1 MDSWSRI
8 LSLLCYDWRAK
19 TLRDPPRVPTTTQ
32 PEACTSSPPQ
42 RQVGEEDS
50 PPSLTELVVRAQAG
64 DDAALDALF
73 RRHYPVLKRLA
84 HRRLPDR
91 ARGDQDTDDV
101 VQITLLRAVRG
112 LKEFEP
118 RWENAWLA
126 YLRQI
131 LFNYLRDEGRRSGR
145 LPGVDE
151 LDETLASPA
160 ATPLD
165 EVVDNETVAAYQHA
179 LDRLPPSQRDAVVMR
194 VEHGFTYARI
204 AERLGIAS
212 SDAARMMVKRAI
224 ARLAGMVDES
234 RDA

>member
-1 MDSWSRI
+1 MPCGSR
-8 LSLLCYDWRAK
+8 C
-19 TLRDPPRVPTTTQ
+19 TFTPDP
-32 PEACTSSPPQ
+32 PEACTSTPRKLPGS
-42 RQVGEEDS
+42 EEGS
-50 PPSLTELVVRAQAG
+50 PPSLTEIVVRAQSG
-64 DDAALDALF
+64 DAAALDELF

-91 ARGDQDTDDV
+91 ARRDQDTDDV

-145 LPGVDE
+145 LPEIDE
-151 LDETLASPA
+151 LDEALPGTT

-165 EVVDNETVAAYQHA
+165 HVVDNETVTAYQRA
-179 LDRLPPSQRDAVVMR
+179 LDRLSASQRSAVVMR
-194 VEHGFTYARI
+194 IEHGLTYARI
-204 AERLGIAS
+204 AERLGLAS
-212 SDAARMMVKRAI
+212 NDAARMMVKRAI
-224 ARLAGMVDES
+224 ARLAGMVDDS
-234 RDA
+234 RGA